1 NLSINGQNYALDT
14 TNTGFL
20 VSGISNSDSLLVY
33 HLCNLVP
40 GISACFDFTFV
51 NPCFIVATDDTKIDD
66 YLQVSIVGGT
76 YISVKNK
83 YTTDL
88 PISMYSIDGQSITSE
103 IIVSPSSTTEIDISR
118 WPNGVYILKSQ
129 IFGNQVAKKLVNVR

>member
-1 NLSINGQNYALDT
+1 M
-14 TNTGFL
+14 
-20 VSGISNSDSLLVY
+20 GI
-33 HLCNLVP
+33 
-40 GISACFDFTFV
+40 F
-51 NPCFIVATDDTKIDD
+51 DD

-76 YISVKNK
+76 YISVKNI

-103 IIVSPSSTTEIDISR
+103 IILSPLSSTDIDISR

-129 IFGNQVAKKLVNVR
+129 ILGNQVAKKLVNVR